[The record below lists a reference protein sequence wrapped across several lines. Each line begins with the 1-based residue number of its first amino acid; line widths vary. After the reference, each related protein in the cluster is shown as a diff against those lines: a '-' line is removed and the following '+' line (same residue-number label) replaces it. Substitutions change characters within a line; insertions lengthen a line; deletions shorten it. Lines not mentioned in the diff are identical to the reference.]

1 MIPSMPSRLSG
12 DGGLNPT
19 KAKIAPIAS
28 PNAPDCSADNNSDL
42 FNNSF
47 ILRISN
53 FGRTEYGNNTVITFG
68 SISNTNCSP
77 MID

>member
-1 MIPSMPSRLSG
+1 MKMPIMPAIPARLSG

-28 PNAPDCSADNNSDL
+28 PKTPDCNADNNSVL

-47 ILRISN
+47 TL
-53 FGRTEYGNNTVITFG
+53 
-68 SISNTNCSP
+68 
-77 MID
+77 